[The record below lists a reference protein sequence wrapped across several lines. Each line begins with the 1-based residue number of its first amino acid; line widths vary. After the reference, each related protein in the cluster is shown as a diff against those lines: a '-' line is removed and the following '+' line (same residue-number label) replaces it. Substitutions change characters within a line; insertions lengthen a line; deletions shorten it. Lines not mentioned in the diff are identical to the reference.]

1 LGIIIKRE
9 NHEKKF
15 CFHGLMKHLKKSGRK
30 NMKKIL
36 IADDK
41 AYSKAFLVKDLSN
54 EGYKVQDISNVASIQ
69 KQIKDSRPDLVLI
82 GLHLGGAESWD
93 ILHDIK
99 KKDPRLPALLYLNTS
114 FKALDRLKE
123 VITQA
128 LTFKSIPQSV
138 TIARYFP

>member
-1 LGIIIKRE
+1 
-9 NHEKKF
+9 
-15 CFHGLMKHLKKSGRK
+15 
-30 NMKKIL
+30 MKKIL

>member
-1 LGIIIKRE
+1 
-9 NHEKKF
+9 
-15 CFHGLMKHLKKSGRK
+15 
-30 NMKKIL
+30 MKKIL

-41 AYSKAFLVKDLSN
+41 PYSKAFLVKDLSN
-54 EGYKVQDISNVASIQ
+54 EGYKVLNIGNVASIQ

-93 ILHDIK
+93 ILYDIK
-99 KKDPRLPALLYLNTS
+99 KKDPRLPVLLYLNTS

-138 TIARYFP
+138 TIARYFS

>member
-1 LGIIIKRE
+1 
-9 NHEKKF
+9 
-15 CFHGLMKHLKKSGRK
+15 
-30 NMKKIL
+30 MKKIL
-36 IADDK
+36 IVDDK
-41 AYSKAFLVKDLSN
+41 LYSKAFLVKDLSN
-54 EGYKVQDISNVASIQ
+54 KEYKVQDISNVASIQ

-99 KKDPRLPALLYLNTS
+99 KKDPRLPVLLYLNTS

-128 LTFKSIPQSV
+128 LTFKSIDSLKSA
-138 TIARYFP
+138 TSN